1 MRNKRGFTLAELLV
15 VVAVIA
21 VLVGISIPIFT
32 SQLEKSRESTDLA
45 NVRAAYAEVMTEAI
59 EKENPKPITVNLK
72 QKQNGW
78 QSSLPITIGGV
89 TYNGTSSANWSGIPM
104 SNGTCKV
111 SYNKDNGIYFRWS
124 GATGDFTTV
133 KDFLKPLYK
142 DRNTPKMQGNQA
154 YYSHQ
159 NFVINGEELKNIRVY
174 YADSPKF
181 KEALD
186 VWKPQPASY
195 KESPFYNVQ
204 NDKKGCNEDKG
215 FAYYTYGTDNSINN
229 FIYVNETGVYQTTDG
244 GKTWYDITPD
254 DE

>member
-1 MRNKRGFTLAELLV
+1 MRDKRGFTLAELLV

-45 NVRAAYAEVMTEAI
+45 NVRAAYAEVMAEAI

-72 QKQNGW
+72 QKQNNW

-89 TYNGTSSANWSGIPM
+89 TYNGENTANWSGIPM

-111 SYNKDNGIYFRWS
+111 SYDKDNGIYFRWN

-133 KDFLKPLYK
+133 KDFLKPLYEN
-142 DRNTPKMQGNQA
+142 RNTPTMQGKQA

-159 NFVINGEELKNIRVY
+159 NFVINGEYLQNIRVY
-174 YADSPKF
+174 YADSPPF
-181 KEALD
+181 KKAFDE
-186 VWKPQPASY
+186 WKLQPASY
-195 KESPFYNVQ
+195 EKSPFYEVQ
-204 NDKKGCNEDKG
+204 NDKDGCNKDKG
-215 FAYYTYGTDNSINN
+215 FAYYTYGADGSIDK
-229 FIYVNETGVYQTTDG
+229 FVYVNETAVYQTTDE

>member
-15 VVAVIA
+15 AVAIIA

-45 NVRAAYAEVMTEAI
+45 NVRAAYAEVMAEAI
-59 EKENPKPITVNLK
+59 EKEKPKPITVNLK
-72 QKQNGW
+72 QKQNNW

-89 TYNGTSSANWSGIPM
+89 TYNGESTDNWSGIPM

-124 GATGDFTTV
+124 GATGDIQDV
-133 KDFLKPLYK
+133 KKLLKKADLKADDMKNDKAYFSSQTFK
-142 DRNTPKMQGNQA
+142 VNGNNVTA
-154 YYSHQ
+154 
-159 NFVINGEELKNIRVY
+159 RVY
-174 YADSPKF
+174 YAGSPIFEK
-181 KEALD
+181 ALKD
-186 VWKPQPASY
+186 WTPRPSKY
-195 KESPFYNVQ
+195 EDSPFYNVESKYTSTETK
-204 NDKKGCNEDKG
+204 DG
-215 FAYYTYGTDNSINN
+215 FAYYTYGADGSIDK
-229 FIYVNETGVYQTTDG
+229 FVYVNETGIYQTTDE

>member
-45 NVRAAYAEVMTEAI
+45 NVRAAYAEVMAEAI
-59 EKENPKPITVNLK
+59 DKENPKPITVNLK

-89 TYNGTSSANWSGIPM
+89 TYNGENTANWSGIPT

-111 SYNKDNGIYFRWS
+111 SYTKDTGIHFRWN
-124 GATGDFTTV
+124 GATGDLSTTIDTLKAINTSLN
-133 KDFLKPLYK
+133 KD
-142 DRNTPKMQGNQA
+142 NHNA
-154 YYSHQ
+154 YYSNQ
-159 NFVINGEELKNIRVY
+159 NFTVNGNKVTTRVY
-174 YADSPKF
+174 YADSSPF
-181 KEALD
+181 KTALNE
-186 VWKPQPASY
+186 WEPQPASY
-195 KESPFYNVQ
+195 KESPFYKVL
-204 NDKKGCNEDKG
+204 NDKDEGNGYNG
-215 FAYYTYGTDNSINN
+215 FAYYTCGTDGSINN
-229 FIYVNETGVYQTTDG
+229 FVYVNETGVYQTTDE

>member
-45 NVRAAYAEVMTEAI
+45 NVRAAYAEVMAEAI

-72 QKQNGW
+72 QKQNNW

-89 TYNGTSSANWSGIPM
+89 TYNGKSSANWSGIPM

-124 GATGDFTTV
+124 GATGDLSQTIGT
-133 KDFLKPLYK
+133 LKAISTSPNK
-142 DRNTPKMQGNQA
+142 NNEQA
-154 YYSHQ
+154 YYSRQ
-159 NFVINGEELKNIRVY
+159 TFEVNGNKVTTRVY
-174 YADSPKF
+174 YAGSAAF
-181 KEALD
+181 KDALKD
-186 VWKPQPASY
+186 YTPRPSKY
-195 KESPFYNVQ
+195 DKSPFYTVQ
-204 NDKKGCNEDKG
+204 APGYDTKEDG
-215 FAYYTYGTDNSINN
+215 FAYYTCKADGSIDK
-229 FIYVNETGVYQTTDG
+229 FVYVNETGVYQTTDE

>member
-45 NVRAAYAEVMTEAI
+45 NVRAAYAEVMAEAI
-59 EKENPKPITVNLK
+59 EKEKPKPITVKLK
-72 QKQNGW
+72 QKQNNW

-89 TYNGTSSANWSGIPM
+89 TYNGESTDNWSGIPM

-111 SYNKDNGIYFRWS
+111 SYDKDKGIHFRWN
-124 GATGDFTTV
+124 GATGDLGPTTPGILKHIINASN
-133 KDFLKPLYK
+133 KDT
-142 DRNTPKMQGNQA
+142 NEA
-154 YYSHQ
+154 YYSNQ
-159 NFVINGEELKNIRVY
+159 KFTVNGKEVIARVY
-174 YADSPKF
+174 YADSSQF
-181 KEALD
+181 KKALD
-186 VWKPQPASY
+186 GWKLQPASY
-195 KESPFYNVQ
+195 KESPFYEVQ
-204 NDKKGCNEDKG
+204 NDKEGCNKDNG
-215 FAYYTYGTDNSINN
+215 FAYYTCKADGSIDK
-229 FIYVNETGVYQTTDG
+229 FVYVNETGVYQTTDG

>member
-1 MRNKRGFTLAELLV
+1 MRDKRGFTLAELLV

-72 QKQNGW
+72 QKQNDW

-111 SYNKDNGIYFRWS
+111 SYNKDNGIYFRWN
-124 GATGDFTTV
+124 GATGDIQDVKKLLKKADLKADDMNNNKAFFSSQTFTV
-133 KDFLKPLYK
+133 
-142 DRNTPKMQGNQA
+142 
-154 YYSHQ
+154 
-159 NFVINGEELKNIRVY
+159 NGKNVTTRVY
-174 YADSPKF
+174 YAGSAAF
-181 KEALD
+181 KDALKD
-186 VWKPQPASY
+186 YTPRPSKY
-195 KESPFYNVQ
+195 DKSPFYTVQ
-204 NDKKGCNEDKG
+204 APGYDTKEDG
-215 FAYYTYGTDNSINN
+215 FAYYTCKADGSIDK
-229 FIYVNETGVYQTTDG
+229 FVYVNETGVYQTTDE

>member
-45 NVRAAYAEVMTEAI
+45 NVRAAYAEVMAEAI
-59 EKENPKPITVNLK
+59 ENENPKPIKVNLK
-72 QKQNGW
+72 QKQNNW

-89 TYNGTSSANWSGIPM
+89 TYNGEDSANWSGIPV

-124 GATGDFTTV
+124 GATGDLINTIGTLKAINNSQN
-133 KDFLKPLYK
+133 KDNNK
-142 DRNTPKMQGNQA
+142 A
-154 YYSHQ
+154 YYSEQ
-159 NFVINGEELKNIRVY
+159 KFTVNGKEVTARVY
-174 YADSPKF
+174 YAGSPVF
-181 KEALD
+181 ANALKE
-186 VWKPQPASY
+186 WTPKPSKY
-195 KESPFYNVQ
+195 EESPFYEAQDN
-204 NDKKGCNEDKG
+204 KGGCTTENG
-215 FAYYTYGTDNSINN
+215 FAYYTCKTDGSIDK
-229 FIYVNETGVYQTTDG
+229 FVYVNETGVYQTTDE

>member
-15 VVAVIA
+15 AVAIIA

-45 NVRAAYAEVMTEAI
+45 NVRAAYAEVMAEAI
-59 EKENPKPITVNLK
+59 EKEKPKPITVKLK
-72 QKQNGW
+72 QKQNNW

-89 TYNGTSSANWSGIPM
+89 TYNGESTNNWSGIPM

-124 GATGDFTTV
+124 GATGDIQDVTA
-133 KDFLKPLYK
+133 FLKTANP
-142 DRNTPKMQGNQA
+142 QA
-154 YYSHQ
+154 NDMKNGKAYFSNQ
-159 NFVINGEELKNIRVY
+159 NFKVNGEKVTTRVY
-174 YADSPKF
+174 YAGSPVF
-181 KEALD
+181 EEALNN
-186 VWKPQPASY
+186 WIPRPSKY
-195 KESPFYNVQ
+195 EESPFNKVQ
-204 NDKKGCNEDKG
+204 TDVYDSNKKDG
-215 FAYYTYGTDNSINN
+215 FAYYTYGADGSIDK
-229 FIYVNETGVYQTTDG
+229 FVYVNETGIYQTTDE

>member
-15 VVAVIA
+15 VVAIIA

-45 NVRAAYAEVMTEAI
+45 NVRAAYAEVMAEAI
-59 EKENPKPITVNLK
+59 ENEKPKPITVKLK
-72 QKQNGW
+72 QKQNNW

-89 TYNGTSSANWSGIPM
+89 TYNGESTDNWNGIPM

-124 GATGDFTTV
+124 GATGDIQKTV
-133 KDFLKPLYK
+133 TDSLKPQFNN
-142 DRNTPKMQGNQA
+142 RNNANMQ
-154 YYSHQ
+154 
-159 NFVINGEELKNIRVY
+159 NGEAFFSSQTFKVNGKDVTTRVY
-174 YADSPKF
+174 YAGSPIF
-181 KEALD
+181 KEALEK
-186 VWKPQPASY
+186 WTPKPSKY
-195 KESPFYNVQ
+195 KDSPFYKFQ
-204 NDKKGCNEDKG
+204 AQGYYTKEDG
-215 FAYYTYGTDNSINN
+215 FAYYTYGADGSINN
-229 FIYVNETGVYQTTDG
+229 FVYVNETGVYQTTDQ

>member
-15 VVAVIA
+15 VVAIIA

-45 NVRAAYAEVMTEAI
+45 NVRAAYAEVMAEAI
-59 EKENPKPITVNLK
+59 EKEKPKPITVKLK
-72 QKQNGW
+72 QKQNNW

-89 TYNGTSSANWSGIPM
+89 TYNGESTDNWSGIPM

-111 SYNKDNGIYFRWS
+111 SYDKDKGIHFRWN

-133 KDFLKPLYK
+133 KNFLKDAK
-142 DRNTPKMQGNQA
+142 SKVNDMNNNNAFFSDQKFTVNGNNVTA
-154 YYSHQ
+154 
-159 NFVINGEELKNIRVY
+159 RVY
-174 YADSPKF
+174 YAGSKAFED
-181 KEALD
+181 ALKD
-186 VWKPQPASY
+186 YTPRPSKY
-195 KESPFYNVQ
+195 EDSPFYKVQ
-204 NDKKGCNEDKG
+204 ASGYPTETEDG
-215 FAYYTYGTDNSINN
+215 FAYYTYGADGSINN
-229 FIYVNETGVYQTTDG
+229 FIYVNETGVYQTTDE